1 MSKYRTGSKR
11 HKVPKWKKE
20 VAYDAEFQAFLEKF
34 LTGDRKEVMRETLDN
49 RTRHITIAIE
59 DIYHPHNASAVVR
72 TCDCFGI
79 QDVHII
85 ENRNKYRMNPKV
97 ALGSGQWVDIIKHN
111 KEENNSAACMEHL
124 KAKGYR
130 IVATTPHTD
139 DVSLYDLNI
148 DEPVALIFGNEKD
161 GISDAVRAH
170 ADEFMRIP
178 MYGFAESFNISV
190 SAAICLSV
198 LAEKLR
204 QTDINWQLSEE
215 EKKMILFEWTKE
227 KVGTIDKYL
236 HEFNRRQEEK

>member
-1 MSKYRTGSKR
+1 M
-11 HKVPKWKKE
+11 PKWKKE
-20 VAYDAEFQAFLEKF
+20 IAYDAEFQAFLEKF
-34 LTGDRKEVMRETLDN
+34 LTTDRMEVMRDTLDN
-49 RTRHITIAIE
+49 RTRHLTIAIE

-72 TCDCFGI
+72 TCDCFGL

-97 ALGSGQWVDIIKHN
+97 ALGSGQWVNIVKHN
-111 KEENNSAACMEHL
+111 KEERNSVACIKHL
-124 KAKGYR
+124 KEKGYK
-130 IVATTPHTD
+130 IVATTPHTN
-139 DVSLYDLNI
+139 DVSLYELSI

-161 GISDAVRAH
+161 GISDEVREH

-198 LAEKLR
+198 LTEKLR
-204 QTDINWQLSEE
+204 ETDLDWQLTEE
-215 EKKMILFEWTKE
+215 EKQHILFEWTKE

-236 HEFNRRQEEK
+236 HEYNRIQSEK

>member
-11 HKVPKWKKE
+11 HKVPQWKKDI
-20 VAYDAEFQAFLEKF
+20 AYDAEFQAFLEKF
-34 LTGDRKEVMRETLDN
+34 LTEDRMEIMKKTLDN

-97 ALGSGQWVDIIKHN
+97 ALGSGQWVNIIKH
-111 KEENNSAACMEHL
+111 KEHEHNSEACVQHL
-124 KAKGYR
+124 KAKGYKV
-130 IVATTPHTD
+130 IATTPHTNE
-139 DVSLYDLNI
+139 VSLYDLPL

-161 GISDAVRAH
+161 GISDAVRAQ
-170 ADEFMRIP
+170 ADGFMKIP

-198 LAEKLR
+198 LTEKLR
-204 QTDINWQLSEE
+204 QTTINWQLSEE
-215 EKKMILFEWTKE
+215 EKKMILFDWTKH
-227 KVGTIDKYL
+227 KVGTIEKYL
-236 HEFNRRQEEK
+236 HEFKRIQNQE

>member
-1 MSKYRTGSKR
+1 
-11 HKVPKWKKE
+11 VPKWKKE
-20 VAYDAEFQAFLEKF
+20 IAYDAEFQAFLEKF
-34 LTGDRKEVMRETLDN
+34 LTTDRMEVMRDTLDN
-49 RTRHITIAIE
+49 RTRHLTIAIE

-72 TCDCFGI
+72 TCDCFGL

-97 ALGSGQWVDIIKHN
+97 ALGSGQWVNIVKHN
-111 KEENNSAACMEHL
+111 KEERNSVACIKHL
-124 KAKGYR
+124 KEKGYK
-130 IVATTPHTD
+130 IVATTPHTN
-139 DVSLYDLNI
+139 DVSLYELSI

-161 GISDAVRAH
+161 GISDEVREH

-198 LAEKLR
+198 LTEKLR
-204 QTDINWQLSEE
+204 ETDLDWQLTEE
-215 EKKMILFEWTKE
+215 EKQHILFEWTKE

-236 HEFNRRQEEK
+236 HEYNRIQSEK

>member
-11 HKVPKWKKE
+11 HKVPQWRKD

-34 LTGDRKEVMRETLDN
+34 LTSDRKEVMRKVLDE
-49 RTRHITIAIE
+49 RTRHFTIAIE

-72 TCDCFGI
+72 TCDAFGI

-111 KEENNSAACMEHL
+111 TEEHNSGACVQHL
-124 KAKGYR
+124 KDKGYKV
-130 IVATTPHTD
+130 IATTPHTND
-139 DVSLYDLNI
+139 ISLYDLDIN
-148 DEPVALIFGNEKD
+148 EPVALIFGNEKD
-161 GISDAVRAH
+161 GISDVVRDQ
-170 ADEFMRIP
+170 ADGFMRIP

-198 LAEKLR
+198 LTEKLR
-204 QTDINWQLSEE
+204 QTDINWHLTEE
-215 EKKMILFEWTKE
+215 EKKLILFDWTKH
-227 KVGTIDKYL
+227 KVGTIEKYL
-236 HEFNRRQEEK
+236 HEFKRLQNEK